1 MKVKAMSKDKDVKI
15 QVKVTVRKEK
25 IDKVSHH
32 LSFSDTFDSS
42 YVFARTPCQELCIKE
57 VCEDEDDLE
66 LLRNHDKRYNLVD
79 SDNDVRNVHEEGS
92 NEFVK
97 SFKKVLHGEET

>member
-1 MKVKAMSKDKDVKI
+1 M
-15 QVKVTVRKEK
+15 TVRKEK

-32 LSFSDTFDSS
+32 LRFSDTFDSS

-66 LLRNHDKRYNLVD
+66 VLRKHDVSYNLEH
-79 SDNDVRNVHEEGS
+79 SA
-92 NEFVK
+92 
-97 SFKKVLHGEET
+97 L